1 MRKSTGKSRAVNSKL
16 KSVQREIVALC
27 GDKAK
32 AKHLL
37 DEILSLQ
44 KQADIEPTEI
54 HVAESEVVARYEF
67 GAFSIIRCKTC
78 FIFKTTGYRIVSKPI
93 YTANED
99 GGVLYSHLDALCV
112 LKEKELSNALDETE
126 KIILENLVTVT
137 IPILAAPLFI
147 FGSDKD
153 SVEVA
158 SLIIEKIL
166 KRGEERF
173 NAPLKEET
181 AEDEMKNDAF
191 RMQVMLDEEQ
201 KKKKDNGNA

>member
-27 GDKAK
+27 SDKAK

-67 GAFSIIRCKTC
+67 GAFSVIRCKTC

-147 FGSDKD
+147 FASDKD
-153 SVEVA
+153 TVDVA
-158 SLIIEKIL
+158 TLLLDKL
-166 KRGEERF
+166 HRLGEERL

>member
-32 AKHLL
+32 AKHLI

-44 KQADIEPTEI
+44 KQADIEPTEL

-67 GAFSIIRCKTC
+67 GSFSIIRCKTC

-93 YTANED
+93 FTKNED
-99 GGVLYSHLDALCV
+99 GGVLYSHLDALCG
-112 LKEKELSNALDETE
+112 LKEKELSNSLDETE

-147 FGSDKD
+147 FASDKD
-153 SVEVA
+153 TVDVA
-158 SLIIEKIL
+158 TLILDKL
-166 KRGEERF
+166 RLLGDKGL

-181 AEDEMKNDAF
+181 EEDEMRNDAF
-191 RMQVMLDEEQ
+191 RTQVMLELEEE
-201 KKKKDNGNA
+201 KKKEADNA

>member
-32 AKHLL
+32 AKHLI

-147 FGSDKD
+147 FASDKD
-153 SVEVA
+153 TVDVA
-158 SLIIEKIL
+158 TLLLDKL
-166 KRGEERF
+166 HRLGEERL

-191 RMQVMLDEEQ
+191 HTQVMLDEEQ